1 MGEAEDNDII
11 IIALASVLRNSVEK
25 AEESSIHFPSVEEN
39 YELPSGSVA
48 KHLDEAAKDAGVE
61 ITRRG
66 STRASFRRKRG
77 GPFFA

>member
-11 IIALASVLRNSVEK
+11 IAIASILRNSVEK

-39 YELPSGSVA
+39 HELPAGSVA

-66 STRASFRRKRG
+66 STRASFRRKA
-77 GPFFA
+77 GPFFV